1 VRDGPAAGDGIHNR
15 IVHGSCFR
23 RAGNNARDQG
33 TQDGILGEMLP
44 LNKAEKW
51 MRRAIDG
58 LERTGERR
66 DFLEIIGR
74 EYADA
79 GRNQVSH

>member
-1 VRDGPAAGDGIHNR
+1 MEFITGLFTVLVSAAGR
-15 IVHGSCFR
+15 
-23 RAGNNARDQG
+23 NNARDQG

-66 DFLEIIGR
+66 DFLEIIGS
-74 EYADA
+74 EY
-79 GRNQVSH
+79 H